1 MGSTIH
7 SLEAYGT
14 IFEAYFGGDIQT
26 EKVSNL
32 PAFEWIHH
40 TSL

>member
-26 EKVSNL
+26 ERS
-32 PAFEWIHH
+32 A
-40 TSL
+40 TSQHLNGSTTHR